1 MEHAYS
7 IIIKYMIYNYKQSG
21 KKEYTTPLCTR
32 AIAAQNRA
40 FLQSY
45 VIEEVEEE
53 QMDWD

>member
-1 MEHAYS
+1 
-7 IIIKYMIYNYKQSG
+7 MIYNYKQSG